1 VNLRRYFVTGLL
13 IWIPI
18 GITFWVIEFLIG
30 TLDQSIALLPQSWR
44 TEAWVGMHIPGMG
57 VLLTLAIVTLTG
69 VIAANII
76 GQRMLAY
83 WERLLARIPVV
94 RSIYYGVKQVSD
106 SLLATDGQ
114 SFRKAVL
121 LQFPHPGAWTIGFL
135 TGKPGGEVAARLP
148 ADSVGVF
155 IPLTP
160 NPTAGYFLL
169 VPACEVIELDMSV
182 EEALKYIISMGILPP
197 RDAVPADLRE
207 AATMPMNTP
216 PVTGSRP

>member
-18 GITFWVIEFLIG
+18 GITFWVMEFLVG
-30 TLDQSIALLPQSWR
+30 TLDQSLALLPVSWR

-69 VIAANII
+69 LIAANFI
-76 GQRMLAY
+76 GQRLLAS
-83 WERLLARIPVV
+83 WEGMLARIPVV
-94 RSIYYGVKQVSD
+94 RSIYYGVKSVSD
-106 SLLATDGQ
+106 SLLASDGQ

-121 LQFPHPGAWTIGFL
+121 LQFPQAGCWTIGFV
-135 TGKPGGEVAARLP
+135 TGKPGGEVARHLP
-148 ADSVGVF
+148 GDSVGVF

-169 VPACEVIELDMSV
+169 VPADEVIELEMSV
-182 EEALKYIISMGILPP
+182 EEALKYIISMGIVPP
-197 RDAVPADLRE
+197 RAQARPGAPGESPLPLAKRPVPGA
-207 AATMPMNTP
+207 
-216 PVTGSRP
+216 

>member
-1 VNLRRYFVTGLL
+1 VNLRRYFITGLL

-18 GITFWVIEFLIG
+18 GITFWVMDFLVG
-30 TLDQSIALLPQSWR
+30 TLDQSLALLPASWR

-69 VIAANII
+69 LVAANFI
-76 GQRMLAY
+76 GQRLLAY

-94 RSIYYGVKQVSD
+94 RSIYYGVKQVTD
-106 SLLATDGQ
+106 SLLASNGQ

-121 LQFPHPGAWTIGFL
+121 LQFPRAGCWTIGFV
-135 TGKPGGEVAARLP
+135 TGKPGGEVEQHLP
-148 ADSVGVF
+148 GDSVGVF

-169 VPACEVIELDMSV
+169 VPASEVIELEMSV
-182 EEALKYIISMGILPP
+182 EEALKYIISMGIVPP
-197 RDAVPADLRE
+197 RAPARAGVPGEGGMPLARQP
-207 AATMPMNTP
+207 AA
-216 PVTGSRP
+216 GS